1 MVYGCRLLVSCWE
14 DGIRI
19 RDIVGFRNGV
29 EGRREGVVQIAQLK
43 KVVLSVIAAR
53 YKDLKKTRGDRKFF
67 GWT

>member
-29 EGRREGVVQIAQLK
+29 EGRREGVVQIAQLE